1 MEIPSSY
8 DPKQVEDKWYRVW
21 EQGNYFHA
29 REDDGKEPYCIVI
42 PPPNVTGNLHMG
54 HALNNTLQDV
64 LIRWQRMMGKSA
76 LWMPGMDHAGIATQN
91 VVERLLKEE
100 GKTKDD
106 LGREKFEKRVWEW
119 KEKSGGNIQNQL
131 RRLGCSCDWE
141 RERFTLDK
149 GLSRAVHTVFAT
161 LYKEGL
167 IYQGYR
173 IINWCPRCE
182 TALSDIET
190 EYRDLEG
197 HLWHIKYPIA
207 GTNDFITVAT
217 TRPETMLGDT
227 GVAVNPDDERYKHL
241 VGKMVVLPLMNREIP
256 VFADDFVDK
265 EFGTGLVKVTPA
277 HDPNDFEMGKRH
289 NLGEINILDKNGFIN
304 ENGGPYR
311 GLSRFDA
318 RAKVVEDLEKLGLLV
333 KIEKHLHAVGHC
345 YRCHTVIEPYLS
357 QQWFVKIKPLAE
369 AGIKAVEDGRIRFV
383 PKNWE
388 KTYFE
393 WMYNIRDWCISR
405 QLWWGHRIPAFYCDD
420 CGHITVQVEDPTE
433 CEKCKSKN
441 LRQDSDV
448 LDTWFSSGLWPF
460 STLGWPDK
468 TPALK
473 KYYPTSV
480 LVTAFDIIF
489 FWVARMI
496 MMGLKFMDDVPFR
509 DVYIHALIRD
519 EQGAKMSKSKGN
531 VIDPLVMME
540 QYGTDALRFTLC
552 MLAAQGRD
560 IILSEKRIEGYRTF
574 CNKIWNATR
583 FILMN
588 LGDDFREREL
598 AAAEL
603 ETFDRWILHRLNEA
617 IRATDAA
624 LAEYKFN
631 DAAHAIYSFWW
642 HEFCDWYIELTK
654 QRLYDRD
661 PGSAKSSGTARQVL
675 FHVLKESTRML
686 HPFMPFITEELWEKI
701 KGDKDNLIMVSRW
714 PEPQTAFDF
723 AAESAETALFQE
735 IVYRI
740 RNVRGEM
747 NVPPDKK
754 APVVFKTS
762 HEKIAAVIRRE
773 EVHIKALA
781 RVESITVDA
790 GYEPA
795 NTDASAVMTDL
806 EIFIPLAS
814 LIDFGKE
821 RARIDKEIEKM
832 KGDLARVEQKLS
844 NESFCGK
851 APAEV
856 IEREKAKRDEMAGIL
871 AKLETSRAKLG

>member
-54 HALNNTLQDV
+54 HALNNTLQDI

-119 KEKSGGNIQNQL
+119 KEQSGGNIQNQL

-197 HLWHIKYPIA
+197 HLWHIRYPIA
-207 GTNDFITVAT
+207 GTKDFIVVAT

-227 GVAVNPDDERYKHL
+227 GVAVNPDDERYRDL
-241 VGKMVVLPLMNREIP
+241 VGKMVILPLMNREIP
-256 VFADDFVDK
+256 VFADHFVDR

-277 HDPNDFEMGKRH
+277 HDPNDFDMGKRH

-304 ENGGPYR
+304 ENGGPYK

-333 KIEKHLHAVGHC
+333 KIEKHMHAVGHC
-345 YRCHTVIEPYLS
+345 YRCHTIIEPYLS
-357 QQWFVKIKPLAE
+357 KQWFVKIKPLAE
-369 AGIKAVEDGRIRFV
+369 EGIRAVEDGRIRFV

-405 QLWWGHRIPAFYCDD
+405 QLWWGHRIPAFYCND
-420 CGHITVQVEDPTE
+420 CEHITVQVDDPSE
-433 CEKCKSKN
+433 CGKCKSKN
-441 LRQDSDV
+441 IRQDEDV

-460 STLGWPDK
+460 STLGWPEK
-468 TPALK
+468 TPALE

-496 MMGLKFMDDVPFR
+496 MMGLKFMGDVPFR

-519 EQGAKMSKSKGN
+519 ESGAKMSKSKGN
-531 VIDPLVMME
+531 VIDPLIMME
-540 QYGTDALRFTLC
+540 QYGTDALRFTLA

-588 LGDDFREREL
+588 LGDGFSERQL
-598 AAAEL
+598 AAEEL

-631 DAAHAIYSFWW
+631 DAAHAMYSFWW

-654 QRLYDRD
+654 QRLYDKD
-661 PGSAKSSGTARQVL
+661 AGAGKSSDTARQVL
-675 FHVLKESTRML
+675 FHVLRKSTQLL
-686 HPFMPFITEELWEKI
+686 HPLMPFITEELWEKI
-701 KGDKDNLIMVSRW
+701 KGEEEGLIMISRW
-714 PEPQTAFDF
+714 PEPRPEFDF
-723 AAESAETALFQE
+723 ASESAETALFQE

-740 RNVRGEM
+740 RNIRGEM

-754 APVVFKTS
+754 APVVFKTAS
-762 HEKIAAVIRRE
+762 DAVASIIRRE

-781 RVESITVDA
+781 RVESITIDA
-790 GYEPA
+790 NYAPA

-806 EIFIPLAS
+806 EIFIPLKS
-814 LIDFGKE
+814 LIDFDKE

-832 KGDLARVEQKLS
+832 KGDLGRVEQKLN
-844 NESFCGK
+844 NESFIGK
-851 APAEV
+851 APADV
-856 IEREKAKRDEMAGIL
+856 IEREKAKRNEMAEIL
-871 AKLETSRAKLG
+871 SKLEASRAKLV